1 MRVSLAVSCAFF
13 FIFTSNVQSQSS
25 SNPDIS
31 VIPRFRV
38 ESNDAAGSLS
48 TPDLRLE
55 EFEIAVQSYL
65 NPYSRADI
73 FLTKSGV
80 GEEPIEIEEAYATFL
95 RGLPLDLNVR
105 VGKYLAEFGKLN
117 ALHPHAWAFLSK
129 PLVLER
135 FLGTEGIN
143 DLAVGTSLMIPL
155 SNEIYS
161 RISIDL
167 LRGKTIGTVDPLTG
181 TSSGGIGLA
190 DTLHRSVPYALS
202 GRYMVFVP
210 LGDVSD
216 LELGISGMTGVHDP
230 YHDLSFHYGALDAKY
245 KWKPD
250 MYTALTIQGE
260 ALINMRT
267 VAAVPYFKDITTSG
281 FYLSADYQFS
291 KIYSV
296 GGRVDWSQSP
306 YSVDDRAKG
315 FALFAGFA
323 PVEETTAF
331 RLEYQQQSLEGPGSN
346 STAINTIVLQFMF
359 SMGPHKAHP
368 F

>member
-1 MRVSLAVSCAFF
+1 MLS
-13 FIFTSNVQSQSS
+13 SNGEAQST

-38 ESNDAAGSLS
+38 ESNDAAGSLR
-48 TPDLRLE
+48 TPDFNLE
-55 EFEIAVQSYL
+55 EFEIAIQSYL

-73 FLTKSGV
+73 FLTKPGL

-95 RGLPLDLNVR
+95 RGLPLDLNLR
-105 VGKYLAEFGKLN
+105 IGKYLAEFGKLN
-117 ALHPHAWAFLSK
+117 ALHPHAWPFLSK

-135 FLGTEGIN
+135 FLGSEGIN
-143 DLAVGTSLMIPL
+143 DLALGASIVVPL
-155 SNEIYS
+155 SDEIYS

-167 LRGKTIGTVDPLTG
+167 LRGKTIGTLDPQSE

-190 DTLHRSVPYALS
+190 DTLHRLIPYALS
-202 GRYMVFVP
+202 GRYMVFLP
-210 LGDVSD
+210 LGDVAD
-216 LELGISGMTGVHDP
+216 LEFGISGMTGIHDP
-230 YHDLSFHYGALDAKY
+230 YRNFGFSYGALDMKY

-260 ALINMRT
+260 ALVNIRA
-267 VAAVPYFKDITTSG
+267 VASGFSSQDISTSG
-281 FYLSADYQFS
+281 FYLYADYQFR
-291 KIYSV
+291 KIYSL
-296 GGRVDWSQSP
+296 GARLDWCQSP
-306 YSVDDRAKG
+306 YSADDKARG
-315 FALFAGFA
+315 FALFTGFY

-331 RLEYQQQSLEGPGSN
+331 RLEYQRKSLDIPGSS
-346 STAINTIVLQFMF
+346 STTINTIALQFMF